1 MYCKKCEKAIAS
13 CLDMAHIGLLSDSDD
28 SPEEQAEM
36 YAYDKGLL
44 CASRGIDCEEETLEK
59 EEESS

>member
-13 CLDMAHIGLLSDSDD
+13 CLDMVHIGLLSDSDD

-44 CASRGIDCEEETLEK
+44 CASRGIDCEEEN
-59 EEESS
+59 